1 MIPRKF
7 WVPYVEPGEPLQ
19 SIQVLPEPLDA
30 QASLSI
36 REIQDTSIA
45 SDQLVEEPTSTSGSA
60 LSSVYY
66 DTAPLDG
73 IEEGDGFVDPIHNQD
88 ASEAAQDATAQPAL
102 QADNTSAAPSKEIGP
117 SVEQACVVSSLEA
130 GDTES
135 SVIDD
140 VAVIQAVRSPVISS
154 KDVEPTETAL
164 SSISTANEPSASDE
178 TEDSDAEPLASFLR
192 PTTSAAGSNILSTSV
207 ISDLALDEHADTKE
221 EPDEK
226 VQSDASRFKSY
237 FGKIAAAAEE
247 GLPITSQGHP
257 TTVLTRA
264 QPHEETPLKG
274 EHRPNLQPLPPTFPR
289 PLSRSPSF
297 ENVMSAEE
305 KRKATTQSLA
315 HQIKASLKGKH
326 RAINGWQ
333 ESGAERFVL
342 GLDVGREESEL
353 HTRMYEI
360 DVGPTMCLSQNNR

>member
-1 MIPRKF
+1 M
-7 WVPYVEPGEPLQ
+7 PYVEPEEALQ
-19 SIQVLPEPLDA
+19 STQVLPETLDA
-30 QASLSI
+30 QASLSA
-36 REIQDTSIA
+36 RDSQDYPSLA
-45 SDQLVEEPTSTSGSA
+45 SNQLVEEPTSTSGSA
-60 LSSVYY
+60 LSSVYS

-73 IEEGDGFVDPIHNQD
+73 IEEGDGIDNIVDRIHNQD
-88 ASEAAQDATAQPAL
+88 ASQAAQDATTQLAL
-102 QADNTSAAPSKEIGP
+102 QAGNTSAAPLKEIG
-117 SVEQACVVSSLEA
+117 SLVEQASAISSPTS

-135 SVIDD
+135 RVIDD
-140 VAVIQAVRSPVISS
+140 VEVIQADRSPVISP
-154 KDVEPTETAL
+154 KDVESMQTAL
-164 SSISTANEPSASDE
+164 SSISIANKPSASDE
-178 TEDSDAEPLASFLR
+178 TEDSDTEPFASFLR

-207 ISDLALDEHADTKE
+207 ISDLTLDEHADTKE

-264 QPHEETPLKG
+264 QPHEETPLEG

-315 HQIKASLKGKH
+315 NQIKASLKGKH

-342 GLDVGREESEL
+342 GLDAGRRESEL

-360 DVGPTMCLSQNNR
+360 DVGLTRS